1 MRPDRLVLRDAAETL
16 DDAGLTASITVRDL
30 GTGRELALDP
40 DVAYPL
46 ASVVK
51 LPLALTVLRRA
62 STRDGADGDG
72 GDVRALDAAVELDP
86 SARTPG
92 LTGLCRFEH
101 PARVA
106 VEDLLYLAMCVSDDT
121 AADALFAR
129 FPPAEVTALLRELG
143 IAEITVRHSIQDLHE
158 TLAAR
163 LTPDEMPQA
172 LALAIQ
178 ASTRGGG
185 HLVPQL
191 DVTHANAGTSRA
203 VVDLLER
210 IWTDPRLARERA
222 PLRRLLG
229 MNLMRHRLAPDLE
242 SDDAAWFSKT
252 GTFLHLR
259 HEVGVL
265 EHADGGVFAIAVLSE
280 SSVPARLQP
289 GAEQALG
296 HAARL
301 LHDQVRA
308 TRTPR

>member
-1 MRPDRLVLRDAAETL
+1 MRTDRLVLREAAEVL
-16 DDAGLTASITVRDL
+16 AEAGLVASVTVRDL
-30 GTGRELALDP
+30 ETGRELAIDP

-51 LPLALTVLRRA
+51 LPLAIAVLREA
-62 STRDGADGDG
+62 ANSSIDLAAQV
-72 GDVRALDAAVELDP
+72 DVDP
-86 SARTPG
+86 ISRTPG

-101 PARVA
+101 PSRVS
-106 VEDLLYLAMCVSDDT
+106 VEDLLYLAVCVSDDT
-121 AADALFAR
+121 AADALFER
-129 FPPAEVTALLRELG
+129 CPPARVTDLLRDLG
-143 IAEITVRHSIQDLHE
+143 ITEITVRHSIRELHE
-158 TLAAR
+158 TLASR
-163 LTPDEMPQA
+163 LTPDELPQA

-203 VVDLLER
+203 LVDLLER
-210 IWTDPRLARERA
+210 LWTGPELAGERE
-222 PLRRLLG
+222 PVRRLLG

-242 SDDAAWFSKT
+242 SDDAEWCSKT

-265 EHADGGVFAIAVLSE
+265 EHADGSAFAIAVLSE
-280 SSVPARLQP
+280 SSVPARRQP

-308 TRTPR
+308 TRSTR

>member
-1 MRPDRLVLRDAAETL
+1 MRADRLVLRDASDVLA
-16 DDAGLTASITVRDL
+16 DAGLTASITVRDL
-30 GTGRELALDP
+30 GSGRELALDP
-40 DVAYPL
+40 DAAYPL

-51 LPLALTVLRRA
+51 LPLALAILRAARE
-62 STRDGADGDG
+62 
-72 GDVRALDAAVELDP
+72 GDVDLGEPVPIDP
-86 SARTPG
+86 SNRTPG

-101 PARVA
+101 PTSVA
-106 VEDLLYLAMCVSDDT
+106 VEDLLYLAMCASDDT
-121 AADALFAR
+121 AADALFRLQSPAR
-129 FPPAEVTALLRELG
+129 VTEVLRALG

-163 LTPDEMPQA
+163 LEPDELPQA

-185 HLVPQL
+185 HLIPQL
-191 DVTHANAGTSRA
+191 DVTHANSGTSRA
-203 VVDLLER
+203 VVDLLDR
-210 IWTDPRLARERA
+210 IWQDPALGDERE
-222 PLRRLLG
+222 PVRRLLG

-265 EHADGGVFAIAVLSE
+265 EHADGARIAIAVLSE
-280 SSVPARLQP
+280 SSVPARVQP

-296 HAARL
+296 FAARL
-301 LHDQVRA
+301 LHDHVRA
-308 TRTPR
+308 TRVAR

>member
-1 MRPDRLVLRDAAETL
+1 MRPDRAVLRDAEQALE
-16 DDAGLTASITVRDL
+16 DAGLTASITVRDL
-30 GTGRELALDP
+30 GSGRELSIDP
-40 DVAYPL
+40 DAAYPL

-51 LPLALTVLRRA
+51 LPLALAVLRA
-62 STRDGADGDG
+62 ADAGAIDLAEP
-72 GDVRALDAAVELDP
+72 VPLDP
-86 SARTPG
+86 AGRTPG

-101 PARVA
+101 PSRVA
-106 VEDLLYLAMCVSDDT
+106 VEDLLYLAICVSDDT
-121 AADALFAR
+121 AADALFER
-129 FPPAEVTALLRELG
+129 CPPAEVTALLRELG
-143 IAEITVRHSIQDLHE
+143 IAQVTVRHSIQDLHE
-158 TLAAR
+158 TLASR
-163 LTPDEMPQA
+163 LEPDELPQA

-185 HLVPQL
+185 HLIPQL

-203 VVDLLER
+203 TVDLLER
-210 IWTDPRLARERA
+210 LWTDPGLANEHA
-222 PLRRLLG
+222 QIKRLLG

-242 SDDAAWFSKT
+242 SDDAAWYSKT

-265 EHADGGVFAIAVLSE
+265 EHADGARIAIAVLSE
-280 SSVPARLQP
+280 SSVPARVQP

-308 TRTPR
+308 SRTAR